1 MKELILQKGEKIVC
15 YVYENGKEVDKFT
28 LKLNCNLQPIR
39 DNQIL
44 GMKECIMQ
52 HSKVNASEK

>member
-15 YVYENGKEVDKFT
+15 YVYENGKEIDKFT

-44 GMKECIMQ
+44 GMEEMKEYIN
-52 HSKVNASEK
+52 KAYKK